1 MTNHPQV
8 TLESAPHLPL
18 WDQKLEARKQENPQ
32 NRWPDNWI
40 RRPILGEH
48 HLLDLHL
55 FQQPVPFKQANDVL
69 FTGVSWGIFCLSWVY
84 AGDAGLLLYFYIWP
98 CRNVTVLD
106 LNYSNDDDFKPQV
119 YVRERGTKF
128 AIPAF

>member
-1 MTNHPQV
+1 LTSHPQV

-18 WDQKLEARKQENPQ
+18 WDQKLEAGKQENPQ

-69 FTGVSWGIFCLSWVY
+69 FTGISWGIFVCHGFMRVTLDCSFTFIF
-84 AGDAGLLLYFYIWP
+84 GL
-98 CRNVTVLD
+98 V
-106 LNYSNDDDFKPQV
+106 
-119 YVRERGTKF
+119 EM
-128 AIPAF
+128 